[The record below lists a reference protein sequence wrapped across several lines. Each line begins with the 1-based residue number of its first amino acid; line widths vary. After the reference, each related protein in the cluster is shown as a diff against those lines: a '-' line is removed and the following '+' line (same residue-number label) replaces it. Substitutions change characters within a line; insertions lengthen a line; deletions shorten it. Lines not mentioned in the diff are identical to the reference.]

1 MIKPTTTTLPSTTT
15 TTQSLTI
22 ITIIIVALDDVFE
35 MFVVI
40 PVEFRE
46 ASTSR
51 VKLNQIESEG
61 AS

>member
-1 MIKPTTTTLPSTTT
+1 MIKPTTTTTTLPSTTT
-15 TTQSLTI
+15 
-22 ITIIIVALDDVFE
+22 TIIIVALDDVFE